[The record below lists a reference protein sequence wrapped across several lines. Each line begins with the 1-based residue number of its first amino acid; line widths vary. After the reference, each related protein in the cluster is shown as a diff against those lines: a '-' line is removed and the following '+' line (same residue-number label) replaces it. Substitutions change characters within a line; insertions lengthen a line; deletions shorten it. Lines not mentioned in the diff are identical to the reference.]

1 MAIAAYRKVSA
12 FQVRVRLYS
21 DLKLI
26 RLADA
31 VSIARALLMCV
42 VQEVYIFLQPFDM
55 WILAYSFVVL

>member
-1 MAIAAYRKVSA
+1 MAIAAYREVSA
-12 FQVRVRLYS
+12 FQVRARLYS

-42 VQEVYIFLQPFDM
+42 VQEVYIFLQPFDV

>member
-1 MAIAAYRKVSA
+1 MAIDAYRKVSA
-12 FQVRVRLYS
+12 FQMRARLYS
-21 DLKLI
+21 DLELI

-31 VSIARALLMCV
+31 ISIARALLMCV

>member
-1 MAIAAYRKVSA
+1 MAIAAYREVSA
-12 FQVRVRLYS
+12 FQVRARLYS

-26 RLADA
+26 RLAHA

-42 VQEVYIFLQPFDM
+42 VQEVYIFLQPFDV